1 LRVEREAAVG
11 TAVAT
16 TRAMRGRR
24 KAPARWMVKLEVAK
38 RISGGNDERRVQ
50 SADAGDAKGAGLI
63 PPPTLTPPP
72 RII

>member
-1 LRVEREAAVG
+1 
-11 TAVAT
+11 
-16 TRAMRGRR
+16 
-24 KAPARWMVKLEVAK
+24 MVKLEVAK